1 MDGRLRGP
9 GQAPGDFTD
18 EAIAALRALEATG
31 PDPILLGYH
40 PVARLNP
47 YHSLLYQQSWKS
59 GIGTVPILRDETF
72 PELTELARLGFSTL
86 LHLHWLN
93 LVLVNARSAKEAGK
107 DRRAFLDRLDR
118 MRDAGGR
125 IAWTVHNILPHAARF
140 EDEEARLSADIVE
153 RSAVVHTMA
162 TRTPEIVAPW
172 FTIPPEKI
180 LQVPHP
186 SYLRAYEDRIGRDQA
201 RHELG
206 LWPGEIVHVVLG
218 AIRPYKGLYELLD
231 AWDAISADGTARRLV
246 IAGGPTDEPGV
257 AELLERAAIHP
268 SVLVHAGPV
277 APADVQLYLRAADVA
292 VLPYVRALNSG
303 ALMLAVT
310 FGLPVVVPSGGGL
323 AEVIDERF
331 ARTFAI
337 DDPAQLVTALREVE
351 ALDPQVARAAALE
364 VAERHDPAVLSAR
377 FAEGLRA
384 RLSPATPLSPASPLD
399 EDSAIGPA
407 ARRSPARATTRGAR
421 PAG

>member
-1 MDGRLRGP
+1 MDGQLRGP

-31 PDPILLGYH
+31 LEPILLGYH

-47 YHSLLYQQSWKS
+47 YHSLLYQKSWQS

-72 PELTELARLGFSTL
+72 PELTELARLGFSTV

-93 LVLVNARSAKEAGK
+93 LVLALSRSEKEARK
-107 DRRAFLDRLDR
+107 DRLAFLNRLDRLC
-118 MRDAGGR
+118 DAGGR

-153 RSAVVHTMA
+153 RADVVHTMA
-162 TRTPEIVAPW
+162 AGTPEIVAPW
-172 FTIPPEKI
+172 FTIPPEKV

-186 SYLRAYEDRIGRDQA
+186 SYLRAYEDRIGREQA

-218 AIRPYKGLYELLD
+218 AIRPYKGLVELLD
-231 AWDAISADGTARRLV
+231 AWDAISGDGTARRLV

-277 APADVQLYLRAADVA
+277 SPADVQLYLRAADVA

-303 ALMLAVT
+303 ALMLAVS

-323 AEVIDERF
+323 AEVVDERF

-337 DDPAQLVTALREVE
+337 DDPAGLIAALREAE
-351 ALDPQVARAAALE
+351 ALDPEVARAAALE
-364 VAERHDPAVLSAR
+364 VAQRNDPAVLSAR

-384 RLSPATPLSPASPLD
+384 RLRPGEQLRPDAAVSREAALRPVAAT
-399 EDSAIGPA
+399 
-407 ARRSPARATTRGAR
+407 RRSRGAR
-421 PAG
+421 PTG